1 MEEKPKRKND
11 DARPSLIRIIILVLL
26 FLGLLVWIAPITIL
40 GSMIILLILQIY
52 HPLILL
58 IAASILGLLVAIP
71 ICIGILYI
79 LTVAFSKRSKRKRG
93 E

>member
-1 MEEKPKRKND
+1 MEDKEKRKKD
-11 DARPSLIRIIILVLL
+11 EGRPSVIRIIILVLL

-40 GSMIILLILQIY
+40 GLMIIAVIFQLYHPILLLIVVPI
-52 HPLILL
+52 I
-58 IAASILGLLVAIP
+58 GLLLAIP

-79 LTVAFSKRSKRKRG
+79 LAVAFSKRSKRKRG